1 MPYRV
6 KSTSESS
13 EVWHTLIIT
22 HQGNSL
28 VKDCKLIFSLNNM
41 RSSQSQVKKLLIAAS
56 QDSMIL
62 SQVMT
67 IEEAKDLGTL
77 PLDNLIGNLKATE
90 IALVTKEVKALDK
103 AWSDSEDGDEPQ
115 NDTTCLMA
123 IDSQV
128 VQTKPSTSNNDLDFI
143 ELQKE
148 NEELLIFNRDFI
160 KTFEKLLKEKRSLK
174 SGKSRLLIKI
184 NDLEFEVKK
193 LINDKEVV
201 EPCKKCDILT
211 KRLTL

>member
-1 MPYRV
+1 MP
-6 KSTSESS
+6 KE
-13 EVWHTLIIT
+13 
-22 HQGNSL
+22 
-28 VKDCKLIFSLNNM
+28 NN
-41 RSSQSQVKKLLIAAS
+41 AF
-56 QDSMIL
+56 
-62 SQVMT
+62 
-67 IEEAKDLGTL
+67 LGR
-77 PLDNLIGNLKATE
+77 
-90 IALVTKEVKALDK
+90 

-115 NDTTCLMA
+115 NDITCLMA
-123 IDSQV
+123 IDSQE

-184 NDLEFEVKK
+184 TYLEFEVKK

-201 EPCKKCDILT
+201 EPCKKYDILT